1 MIYLDHSSCTPVRKE
16 VLKTML
22 PYFSERFGNPSS
34 LNNPGKEAKEALD
47 NAREKTAKVLNCSSS
62 EIIFTSTGT
71 ESINLA
77 LKGLYKDKKHI
88 ITQKTEHPAVL
99 ETCKFL
105 ETHGFKVTYL
115 DVDKDGIINLSKLE
129 NSIIKDT
136 FLISIM
142 YANNEI
148 GTIQDVKA
156 IAKIA
161 HKHNVLFHTD
171 ACQAS
176 LLNLDVK
183 DLGVDLLTI
192 NSTKLYG
199 PKGAALL
206 YKKNS
211 IKMKS
216 VMQGGGQENNLRSGT
231 HNIPAIVGFASA
243 LELIQKE
250 KDKENKRLTELRNKI
265 IQRILKEIPNT
276 ELNGHNEKRLA
287 NNVNIYFKDIE
298 ADSLLLKLNDNEIYA
313 SIGSACSSA
322 KSEPSHVIK
331 AIKGEKA
338 AKNSIRF
345 SLGKLN
351 KESDVDV
358 LIETL
363 KTLVKWIIK

>member
-1 MIYLDHSSCTPVRKE
+1 MND
-16 VLKTML
+16 LKLTATL
-22 PYFSERFGNPSS
+22 PTVG
-34 LNNPGKEAKEALD
+34 
-47 NAREKTAKVLNCSSS
+47 V
-62 EIIFTSTGT
+62 IFTSTGT

-363 KTLVKWIIK
+363 KTLVK